1 MSISRTTNWVEV
13 TPKSIRLRKTVLD
26 PNDRK
31 RAPSGP
37 GWRRGS
43 RSPAR
48 RQRDPPPI
56 EQFAGPGAQ
65 HRKSPMP
72 LPAAPPIPT
81 PRGIGVDEKIA
92 DAAVHTAAI
101 VAGLVAFPVLFHKV
115 TLYGRWGD
123 GLAMGVYATAF
134 FLLFVC
140 SCAYNLAPPS
150 PAKGLL
156 RRFDHAAIF
165 LMIAGTY
172 TALLSQVPASHWAFG
187 LEAFVWVGA
196 LAGAA
201 IKLLLPD
208 RFDRVTIFVYLALG
222 WAALPMVV
230 PLVRTLPFEA
240 FTLVVAGGVLYS
252 VGIAFHLWE
261 SLRFQTA
268 IWHAFVA
275 AAAGCQFAGVLTA
288 VGR

>member
-1 MSISRTTNWVEV
+1 
-13 TPKSIRLRKTVLD
+13 
-26 PNDRK
+26 
-31 RAPSGP
+31 
-37 GWRRGS
+37 
-43 RSPAR
+43 
-48 RQRDPPPI
+48 
-56 EQFAGPGAQ
+56 
-65 HRKSPMP
+65 MP
-72 LPAAPPIPT
+72 LPAAHPIPT

-150 PAKGLL
+150 SAKGLL

-240 FTLVVAGGVLYS
+240 FTLVVAGGALYS
-252 VGIAFHLWE
+252 VGVAFHLWE

-275 AAAGCQFAGVLTA
+275 AAAACQFAGVLTA